1 MKYKK
6 RVSLFIITSIL
17 SATCLLP
24 NTVKAEEVSSVEGA
38 PAVDLSADPQ
48 TDNNR
53 TVSANEVAESLSAI
67 PSIALESTDVT
78 TTSDVDSAIVAT
90 TSNNEGTATEV
101 TTVEIP
107 RNPEDG
113 VTLTGNDTPT
123 IEISLPNATAASDAT
138 VVADGTVAYPASN
151 GSASAVQATED
162 GGVRMLTIIDNATAP
177 TEYPYTVTVPNG
189 GHIELAAEGGAIIID
204 NEGNTITV
212 IDTPWAKD
220 ANGMSVQTW
229 FTTDGQT
236 LTQHVIHNVEGVAY
250 PVNADPRFWRWYGWD
265 YQYNRNQTNNIM
277 FGWGLGAVAA
287 LAVPEPTLSKALAGA
302 LGASTAYA
310 NWVYNRGGCL
320 RSTTLW
326 SGQTFTS
333 HYYGGYCR

>member
-1 MKYKK
+1 M
-6 RVSLFIITSIL
+6 FIITSIL

-24 NTVKAEEVSSVEGA
+24 NTVRAEEVSSVEGA

-53 TVSANEVAESLSAI
+53 TVSANEVAESLSAM
-67 PSIALESTDVT
+67 PSIALESTDVA

-90 TSNNEGTATEV
+90 TSNDEGAATEA

-113 VTLTGNDTPT
+113 VTLAGNGAPA

-189 GHIELAAEGGAIIID
+189 GHIELTEGGSAVVLD
-204 NEGNTITV
+204 SEGEVIVTV
-212 IDTPWAKD
+212 DVPWAKD
-220 ANGMSVQTW
+220 ANGLELQTW

-236 LTQHVIHNVEGVAY
+236 LVQHVIHNVTGVMY
-250 PVNADPRFWRWYGWD
+250 PVNADPWFAVVVAGA
-265 YQYNRNQTNNIM
+265 
-277 FGWGLGAVAA
+277 AVAA
-287 LAVPEPTLSKALAGA
+287 RGCAVGVLSDLGLAGVRA
-302 LGASTAYA
+302 AVRNQDWYWKQRLEDATWSCAWGTATMGAGRYMPASWKIYTARQVQSLTKYIL
-310 NWVYNRGGCL
+310 NVYK
-320 RSTTLW
+320 
-326 SGQTFTS
+326 
-333 HYYGGYCR
+333 